1 MQIKKI
7 KQLAIEIFKTIN
19 NLNPN
24 FMKKIFTSKED
35 AWVCP
40 GNLLVRSHK
49 ATTYSDKSWKILGP
63 KIWNALPP
71 EIKRDK
77 SLRNFKE
84 YVTLSSGPSCK
95 CSLCKS
101 ISNLQN

>member
-35 AWVCP
+35 A
-40 GNLLVRSHK
+40 
-49 ATTYSDKSWKILGP
+49 
-63 KIWNALPP
+63 
-71 EIKRDK
+71 
-77 SLRNFKE
+77 
-84 YVTLSSGPSCK
+84 
-95 CSLCKS
+95 
-101 ISNLQN
+101 